1 MCAVI
6 SVSEGIFRMSI
17 DRPRIGLACNRASY
31 EQDAR
36 PQEVQRLQAFSD
48 FHYEEFDEPS
58 EWDEVPPHN
67 AASDAKLIEF
77 ASGLDGLIVCHGS
90 PRITAEILDAA
101 PRVRIVGEL
110 EGDRFAQRIDVEAAS
125 DRGVRVVDTT
135 HGSSF
140 GVSEWALAMTMIGLR
155 NAGSLFRRMIAGE
168 TVFAETGDRHTDPG
182 YLKSELSGRTVGI
195 IGVGHIGRR
204 LLELLKPFNVTVYA
218 HDPYVPPEIA
228 DIYDI
233 TMTSLDNVISIPE
246 VVICLAP
253 LTPFTAGM
261 IGRREIAL
269 MRPGT
274 VFVNVSRGAIVDSDA
289 LIERLRKHDMI
300 ACLDVFD
307 PEPVPANSPVRDMHN
322 VFLTP
327 HVAGVNVLGGP
338 RFFSLMTD
346 EMERFFSGHET
357 RYDLLPR
364 TLANRRGAPAP
375 PR

>member
-1 MCAVI
+1 MCAGI
-6 SVSEGIFRMSI
+6 NVSEGLFRMST
-17 DRPRIGLACNRASY
+17 DRPQIGLACNRASY
-31 EQDAR
+31 EQDAL
-36 PQEVQRLQAFSD
+36 PQGVERLQVFAD
-48 FHYEEFDEPS
+48 FHYEQFDEPS
-58 EWDEVPPHN
+58 DWNEAPPPN
-67 AASDAKLIEF
+67 AAADAKLIEF

-90 PRITAEILDAA
+90 PRITAEILDAV

-110 EGDRFAQRIDVEAAS
+110 EGDRFAQRIDVAAAS
-125 DRGVRVVDTT
+125 ARGVRAVDTT

-168 TVFAETGDRHTDPG
+168 TVFAEPGERLDDPG

-204 LLELLKPFNVTVYA
+204 LLELLRPFDVTVYA
-218 HDPYVPPEIA
+218 HDPYVPPEFA
-228 DIYDI
+228 DIYGI
-233 TMTSLDNVISIPE
+233 TMTTLDNVMSLPE
-246 VVICLAP
+246 VVICLVP
-253 LTPFTAGM
+253 LTPATTGM
-261 IGRREIAL
+261 IGRREIGL
-269 MRPGT
+269 MQPGT

-289 LIERLRKHDMI
+289 LIERLRKNDMI

-307 PEPVPANSPVRDMHN
+307 PEPVPVDSPVRQMHN

>member
-1 MCAVI
+1 
-6 SVSEGIFRMSI
+6 MSI

-36 PQEVQRLQAFSD
+36 PQEVERLQAFSD

-233 TMTSLDNVISIPE
+233 TGEDGVLPGDRVQVDMAPDSMTGGEGMKEARDDIDFGVDIDDD
-246 VVICLAP
+246 AP
-253 LTPFTAGM
+253 LSKG
-261 IGRREIAL
+261 
-269 MRPGT
+269 
-274 VFVNVSRGAIVDSDA
+274 S
-289 LIERLRKHDMI
+289 
-300 ACLDVFD
+300 
-307 PEPVPANSPVRDMHN
+307 SPSE
-322 VFLTP
+322 
-327 HVAGVNVLGGP
+327 AEGGKQ
-338 RFFSLMTD
+338 R
-346 EMERFFSGHET
+346 
-357 RYDLLPR
+357 R
-364 TLANRRGAPAP
+364 TLSRRKPNDEDPDAT
-375 PR
+375 